1 MTGRGATDTT
11 ATVPS
16 RSGRDESRRRG
27 QVDAAPHPGA
37 LHSAAA
43 AAGGT
48 RAAAARRAG
57 GAALAAA
64 VLVAVPLFGNS
75 YHLHMACLFGI
86 IVISAM
92 GLNLLTGYAGLIS
105 LGHAAFMGVGAYGV
119 AWFSSRLGLPF
130 YLCLPLAGLLA
141 AGAGMVTGLPS
152 LRIKGLYLAIATLAA
167 QFILGF
173 VFNEWEAVTGGRGGT
188 NVTPAQVGG
197 LLLSTEREMYY
208 PIAAVAVASLL
219 AARNL
224 FRTRVGRAFMA
235 MRDRDSAAEV
245 LGVDPRRYQLVAF
258 GVSSFFAGIAGG
270 FMAYFYKVVTPGQFS
285 FQLSLFYLTAI
296 VVGGMGTVQG
306 VLLGAI
312 FMTATPSA
320 LAAVA
325 GVFGPLAAGL
335 LAPLRE
341 VLFGLLIVLF
351 LIFEPGGLAGI
362 IGRTRKRI
370 MIKSAAKE

>member
-1 MTGRGATDTT
+1 MTG
-11 ATVPS
+11 
-16 RSGRDESRRRG
+16 SG
-27 QVDAAPHPGA
+27 APHAAAVERAAGVSGPTRVRKA
-37 LHSAAA
+37 RPRVTAKAAA
-43 AAGGT
+43 AVL
-48 RAAAARRAG
+48 
-57 GAALAAA
+57 LAAA
-64 VLVAVPLFGNS
+64 VLVGIPLLGNS

-119 AWFSSRLGLPF
+119 AWFSANLGLPF
-130 YLCLPLAGLLA
+130 WLCLPLAGLLA
-141 AGAGMVTGLPS
+141 AGAGIATGLPS

-173 VFNEWEAVTGGRGGT
+173 VFNAWEPVTGGRGGT
-188 NVTPAQVGG
+188 NVATAQIAG
-197 LLLSTEREMYY
+197 LKLSTEREMYY
-208 PIAAVAVASLL
+208 PIAAVAVAALL
-219 AARNL
+219 FARNL
-224 FRTRVGRAFMA
+224 FRTRVGRAFIA
-235 MRDRDSAAEV
+235 LRERDSAAEV
-245 LGVDPRRYQLVAF
+245 LGVDPRRYQLTAF
-258 GVSSFFAGIAGG
+258 GVSSFFAGVAGG

-312 FMTATPSA
+312 FMTATPTA

-325 GVFGPLAAGL
+325 GAFGPLAAGL

-362 IGRTRKRI
+362 VNRTKKRI
-370 MIKSAAKE
+370 QSNNGAKE